1 MSLEAFIK
9 TRKELLLRAEY
20 DLANFDYGVV
30 IARRCDVKSRSNEE
44 NEKYTLQ
51 LIHNQ
56 IRNIT
61 QYLDTPNWQ
70 ERVAKYGQ

>member
-1 MSLEAFIK
+1 MNRNHPFLK
-9 TRKELLLRAEY
+9 DRKELLLRAEY
-20 DLANFDYGVV
+20 DLNNFDYGVV
-30 IARRCDVKSRSNEE
+30 IARKCDVKSRTEDE
-44 NEKYTLQ
+44 NEKAALL

-70 ERVAKYGQ
+70 ERVE